1 MNNFLKYLLAYNINK
16 KIVDK
21 FDDIVE
27 DLKKEKEIYRI
38 KNSGDCSLIY
48 NPIGSDYIVKYDK
61 VIYIQGKPRSLSGM
75 NYKEITIVNSKDV
88 AFDKEWFAM
97 NIEPFGIINKVN
109 VLYL

>member
-1 MNNFLKYLLAYNINK
+1 
-16 KIVDK
+16 
-21 FDDIVE
+21 
-27 DLKKEKEIYRI
+27 
-38 KNSGDCSLIY
+38 
-48 NPIGSDYIVKYDK
+48 
-61 VIYIQGKPRSLSGM
+61 M